1 MRWFRKPKPRLD
13 EAKRCRSRAEN
24 DLVKVKKQR
33 VQVDSALQGA
43 HAAVM
48 NLDAFAA
55 EVEQAFRL
63 RGRRT

>member
-1 MRWFRKPKPRLD
+1 MKWFRWQRPRLD
-13 EAKRCRSRAEN
+13 EAKRCRTRAED

-33 VQVDSALQGA
+33 AHVDSALQGA